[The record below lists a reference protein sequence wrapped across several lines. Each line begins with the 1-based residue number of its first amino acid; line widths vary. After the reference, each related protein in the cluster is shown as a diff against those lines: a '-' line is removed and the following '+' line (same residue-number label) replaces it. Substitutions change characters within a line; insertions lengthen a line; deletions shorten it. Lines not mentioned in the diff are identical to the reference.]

1 MSTNYE
7 PRAFLDTITGLQRS
21 AKAESSADKPYLLG
35 VIDPGYTS
43 GDPKVTFEGELTM
56 SGKQYPFLSSYLP
69 APSDRVVLAPLGT
82 SYVIL
87 GSVGSAS
94 GDFRLNLRKLLLTA
108 DSSVGV
114 AIDTKVNAEAF
125 ERFRVQYDGRLTWGD
140 GANPR
145 DTNLY
150 RNGASALRTDDAL
163 HVNGA
168 LTVGASGISTTGPL
182 EFASIPSITFQS
194 YTPGSTGHGSATW
207 ATRFGFYF
215 KIGKLVWMLA
225 FYEVL
230 ASGSGST
237 PGSHEWHPTLPST
250 PDRQGGGMRQGLLVT
265 GENVGTGGRY
275 STGHAAIFA
284 GGSGAVIDRIRLSK
298 GAGSNQ
304 DENMYGADLLSAAAA
319 AQPSGT
325 LITIQG
331 FYKEA

>member
-7 PRAFLDTITGLQRS
+7 PRAFLETVSGLQRG
-21 AKAESSADKPYLLG
+21 KQESSADKPYLLG
-35 VIDPGYTS
+35 VIDPAYTS

-114 AIDTKVNAEAF
+114 AIDTKINAEAF

-150 RNGASALRTDDAL
+150 RTGASALRTDDAL

-168 LTVGASGISTTGPL
+168 LTTGTAGISTTGPL
-182 EFASIPSITFQS
+182 AFDSIPAITFDS
-194 YTPGSTGHGSATW
+194 FTPGSTAHGTLTW
-207 ATRFGFYF
+207 ASRVGFYF
-215 KIGKLVWMLA
+215 KIGKLVWVTM
-225 FYEVL
+225 FYEVN
-230 ASGSGST
+230 ASGTGT
-237 PGSHEWHPTLPST
+237 VEWQPILPST
-250 PDRQGGGMRQGLLVT
+250 PDRGGGSYRQALLVT
-265 GENVGTGGRY
+265 VEGVQAGARR
-275 STGHAAIFA
+275 STGNAIIFA
-284 GGSGAVIDRIRLSK
+284 GDTGPSISRVRITQGGA
-298 GAGSNQ
+298 NE
-304 DENMYGADLLSAAAA
+304 ENILGNMLLSAAARGGGA
-319 AQPSGT
+319 TSGS
-325 LITIQG
+325 LITISG
-331 FYKEA
+331 WYKEV